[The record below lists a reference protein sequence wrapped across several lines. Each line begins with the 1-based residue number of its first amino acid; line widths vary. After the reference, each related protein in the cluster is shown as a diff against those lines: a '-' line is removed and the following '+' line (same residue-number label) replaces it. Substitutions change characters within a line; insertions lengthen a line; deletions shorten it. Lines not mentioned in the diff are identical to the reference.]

1 MASMIPNTHL
11 VRLFAA
17 GSATA
22 MALALG
28 AAAHAAEPAPQAQ
41 APAPQAASP
50 QGDAQAATAGDD
62 QGIREIVVTAQFRNQ
77 RLQDTPL
84 SITAV
89 DAGLLAARNQT
100 DISQIAAQAPN
111 VQLTQMGGAY
121 GSSMAAYIR
130 GIGQADFNPAYEPG
144 VGIYVDDVYYATL
157 TGSVM
162 DLLDLERV
170 EVLRGPQGTLTGR
183 NSIGGAIKMFS
194 VKPQPGD
201 SGQIEAVYGAR
212 NRVDLRGSL
221 NFQLADGLY
230 ARVSGVYKRQDGYV
244 DVVDYGCAH
253 PGNSLGLTAGANV
266 PTNCVTG
273 KLGEKNYSGL
283 RGSLRYNPN
292 DRIDWVVTGDYTYE
306 NRSNAAGVVTVDD
319 TTKTDGINFMCG
331 PRCTYASW
339 YMGAGGQAAQS
350 YSMPRNTVFS
360 GWGVSSNLTV
370 GLTDDL
376 KLVSITAYRKYKQ
389 TFGTDD
395 DFTPDPNIAGA
406 GYNDLRFHF
415 FSQEL
420 RLNGKIGDLA
430 DWTVGG
436 FYNDQTSV
444 YFTRQDIRYIGHG
457 APFLFLQFQGNDP
470 VNANSKAAFGTL
482 ILHPA
487 PGLNVTGGLR
497 YTKEHKDYTFVRQNW
512 AGGPLVDPFGVG
524 ALNGSVANYNGSK
537 LDWRLSVDYR
547 FNPQLLAYATVSTG
561 FKGGGVTA
569 RPFTKN
575 QAVNGTFTPETLT
588 AYEIGIKS
596 DLFDR
601 KVRVNLSGFVNDY
614 KNIQLNLADCSVLD
628 GFPIGTDP
636 FPCAA
641 VGNAGDG
648 KMWGAEAEL
657 TARPVEGL
665 DIDATLSWI
674 DGEWKRLGPTVGQ
687 SIQLQDPIVTP
698 HWRGSLGIQY
708 RIPVEGHGSLT
719 PRFDLA
725 YTGKQNIGRLT
736 PTSALDY
743 NPAFALGNA
752 RLTWRNEKEDLTV
765 AFEVQNVFN
774 KYYYLPIRFSALYA
788 SAGTV
793 YSNVGRPRE
802 WALSVAKKF

>member
-1 MASMIPNTHL
+1 MANTIPNTQF

-17 GSATA
+17 GSAAA
-22 MALALG
+22 MALALATPG
-28 AAAHAAEPAPQAQ
+28 HAEEAAPQDTT
-41 APAPQAASP
+41 APAPQAAA
-50 QGDAQAATAGDD
+50 QDAAAPSD

-111 VQLTQMGGAY
+111 VQLTQMGGAF

-130 GIGQADFNPAYEPG
+130 GIGQYDFNPAYEPG

-162 DLLDLERV
+162 DLLDLDRV

-183 NSIGGAIKMFS
+183 NSIGGAIKLFS
-194 VKPQPGD
+194 VKPQPED
-201 SGQIEAVYGAR
+201 SGTIEAVYGSR
-212 NRVDLRGSL
+212 DRVDLRGSL
-221 NFQLADGLY
+221 NFKIADGLS
-230 ARVSGVYKRQDGYV
+230 ARISGVYKRQDGYV
-244 DVVDYGCAH
+244 NIVDFGCKN
-253 PGNSLGLTAGANV
+253 PGNALGIKSGANV
-266 PTNCVTG
+266 PTDCITG

-292 DRIDWVVTGDYTYE
+292 DKIDWVVTGDYTYE
-306 NRSNAAGVVTVDD
+306 NRSNAASVISTID
-319 TTKTDGINFMCG
+319 TTKTDGIDFRCG

-339 YMGAGGQAAQS
+339 YLDAGGQAGQA
-350 YSMPRNTVFS
+350 YTMPRNTLFS

-389 TFGTDD
+389 IFGTDD
-395 DFTPDPNIAGA
+395 DFTPDPNLAGG

-420 RLNGKIGDLA
+420 RLNGKIGDFA
-430 DWTVGG
+430 DFTLGG

-470 VNANSKAAFGTL
+470 VNANSKAAFGTVF
-482 ILHPA
+482 LHPTE
-487 PGLNVTGGLR
+487 GMTITGGLR
-497 YTKEHKDYTFVRQNW
+497 YTKEHKDYTFVRKNW
-512 AGGPLVDPFGVG
+512 SGGKLTDIFGVG
-524 ALNGSVANYNGSK
+524 ALDGTVANYNGSRV
-537 LDWRLSVDYR
+537 DWRLSVDYR
-547 FNPQLLAYATVSTG
+547 FSPEVLAYATVSTG

-569 RPFTKN
+569 RPFSRS

-588 AYEIGIKS
+588 AYEIGLKT

-601 KVRVNLSGFVNDY
+601 KVRLNLSGFVNDY
-614 KNIQLNLADCSVLD
+614 KNIQLPLADCSVLD
-628 GFPIGTDP
+628 GVPIGTDP
-636 FPCAA
+636 LPCAA
-641 VGNAGDG
+641 IGNAGDG
-648 KMWGAEAEL
+648 KMWGVEAEL
-657 TARPVEGL
+657 SAHPVEGL
-665 DIDATLSWI
+665 DIDGTLSWI
-674 DGEWKRLGPTVGQ
+674 DGEWKRIGVTVGR
-687 SIQLQDPIVTP
+687 SIQLADPIVTP
-698 HWRGSLGIQY
+698 HWRGSFGIQY

-725 YTGKQNIGRLT
+725 YTGKQSIGRLSGT
-736 PTSALDY
+736 RPLDY
-743 NPAFALGNA
+743 NPSYAVGNA
-752 RLTWRNEKEDLTV
+752 RITWKNEGEDLAV
-765 AFEVQNVFN
+765 SLEVQNLFD
-774 KYYYLPIRFSALYA
+774 KYYFLPLRFQALYA
-788 SAGTV
+788 SAGTA

-802 WALSVAKKF
+802 WALSVSKKF

>member
-1 MASMIPNTHL
+1 MANTIPNTQF

-17 GSATA
+17 GSAAA
-22 MALALG
+22 MALALATPG
-28 AAAHAAEPAPQAQ
+28 HAEEAAPQDTT
-41 APAPQAASP
+41 APAPQAAA
-50 QGDAQAATAGDD
+50 QDAAASD

-111 VQLTQMGGAY
+111 VQLTQMGGAF

-130 GIGQADFNPAYEPG
+130 GIGQYDFNPAYEPG

-162 DLLDLERV
+162 DLLDLDRV

-183 NSIGGAIKMFS
+183 NSIGGAIKLFS
-194 VKPQPGD
+194 VKPQPED
-201 SGQIEAVYGAR
+201 SGTIEAVYGSR
-212 NRVDLRGSL
+212 DRVDLRGSL
-221 NFQLADGLY
+221 NFKIADGLS
-230 ARVSGVYKRQDGYV
+230 ARISGVYKRQDGYV
-244 DVVDYGCAH
+244 NIVDFGCKN
-253 PGNSLGLTAGANV
+253 PGNALGIKSGANV
-266 PTNCVTG
+266 PTDCITG

-292 DRIDWVVTGDYTYE
+292 DKIDWVVTGDYTYE
-306 NRSNAAGVVTVDD
+306 NRSNAASVISTID
-319 TTKTDGINFMCG
+319 TTKTDGIDFRCG

-339 YMGAGGQAAQS
+339 YLDAGGQAGQA
-350 YSMPRNTVFS
+350 YTMPRNTLFS

-389 TFGTDD
+389 IFGTDD
-395 DFTPDPNIAGA
+395 DFTPDPNLAGG

-420 RLNGKIGDLA
+420 RLNGKIGDFA
-430 DWTVGG
+430 DFTLGG

-470 VNANSKAAFGTL
+470 VNANSKAAFGTVF
-482 ILHPA
+482 LHPTE
-487 PGLNVTGGLR
+487 GMTITGGLR
-497 YTKEHKDYTFVRQNW
+497 YTKEHKDYTFVRKNW
-512 AGGPLVDPFGVG
+512 SGGKLTDIFGVG
-524 ALNGSVANYNGSK
+524 ALDGTVANYNGSRV
-537 LDWRLSVDYR
+537 DWRLSVDYR
-547 FNPQLLAYATVSTG
+547 FSPEVLAYATVSTG

-569 RPFTKN
+569 RPFSRS

-588 AYEIGIKS
+588 AYEIGLKT

-601 KVRVNLSGFVNDY
+601 KVRLNLSGFVNDY
-614 KNIQLNLADCSVLD
+614 KNIQLPLADCSVLD
-628 GFPIGTDP
+628 GVPIGTDP
-636 FPCAA
+636 LPCAA
-641 VGNAGDG
+641 IGNAGDG
-648 KMWGAEAEL
+648 KMWGVEAEL
-657 TARPVEGL
+657 SAHPVEGL
-665 DIDATLSWI
+665 DIDGTLSWI
-674 DGEWKRLGPTVGQ
+674 DGEWKRIGVTVGR
-687 SIQLQDPIVTP
+687 SIQLADPIVTP
-698 HWRGSLGIQY
+698 HWRGSFGIQY

-725 YTGKQNIGRLT
+725 YTGKQSIGRLSGT
-736 PTSALDY
+736 RPLDY
-743 NPAFALGNA
+743 NPSYAVGNA
-752 RLTWRNEKEDLTV
+752 RITWKNEGEDLAV
-765 AFEVQNVFN
+765 SLEVQNLFD
-774 KYYYLPIRFSALYA
+774 KYYFLPLRFQALYA
-788 SAGTV
+788 SAGTA

-802 WALSVAKKF
+802 WALSVSKKF

>member
-1 MASMIPNTHL
+1 MANTIPNTQF

-17 GSATA
+17 GSAAA
-22 MALALG
+22 MALALATPG
-28 AAAHAAEPAPQAQ
+28 HAEEAAPQDTA
-41 APAPQAASP
+41 APAPQAAA
-50 QGDAQAATAGDD
+50 QDAAAPSD

-111 VQLTQMGGAY
+111 VQLTQMGGAF

-130 GIGQADFNPAYEPG
+130 GIGQYDFNPAYEPG

-162 DLLDLERV
+162 DLLDLDRV

-183 NSIGGAIKMFS
+183 NSIGGAIKLFS
-194 VKPQPGD
+194 VKPQPED
-201 SGQIEAVYGAR
+201 SGTIEAVYGSR
-212 NRVDLRGSL
+212 DRVDLRGSL
-221 NFQLADGLY
+221 NFKIADGLS
-230 ARVSGVYKRQDGYV
+230 ARISGVYKRQDGYV
-244 DVVDYGCAH
+244 NIVDFGCKN
-253 PGNSLGLTAGANV
+253 PGNALGIKSGANV
-266 PTNCVTG
+266 PTDCITG

-292 DRIDWVVTGDYTYE
+292 DKIDWVVTGDYTYE
-306 NRSNAAGVVTVDD
+306 NRSNAASVISTID
-319 TTKTDGINFMCG
+319 TTKTDGIDFRCG

-339 YMGAGGQAAQS
+339 YLDAGGQAGQA
-350 YSMPRNTVFS
+350 YTMPRNTLFS

-389 TFGTDD
+389 IFGTDD
-395 DFTPDPNIAGA
+395 DFTPDPNLAGG

-420 RLNGKIGDLA
+420 RLNGKIGDFA
-430 DWTVGG
+430 DFTLGG

-470 VNANSKAAFGTL
+470 VNANSKAAFGTVF
-482 ILHPA
+482 LHPTE
-487 PGLNVTGGLR
+487 GMTITGGLR
-497 YTKEHKDYTFVRQNW
+497 YTKEHKDYTFVRKNW
-512 AGGPLVDPFGVG
+512 SGGKLTDIFGVG
-524 ALNGSVANYNGSK
+524 ALDGTVANYNGSRV
-537 LDWRLSVDYR
+537 DWRLSVDYR
-547 FNPQLLAYATVSTG
+547 FSPEVLAYATVSTG

-569 RPFTKN
+569 RPFSRN

-588 AYEIGIKS
+588 AYEIGLKT

-601 KVRVNLSGFVNDY
+601 KVRLNLSGFVNDY
-614 KNIQLNLADCSVLD
+614 KNIQLPLADCSVLD
-628 GFPIGTDP
+628 GVPIGTDP
-636 FPCAA
+636 LPCAA
-641 VGNAGDG
+641 IGNAGDG
-648 KMWGAEAEL
+648 KMWGVEAEL
-657 TARPVEGL
+657 SAHPVEGL
-665 DIDATLSWI
+665 DIDGTLSWI
-674 DGEWKRLGPTVGQ
+674 DGEWKRIGVTVGR
-687 SIQLQDPIVTP
+687 SIQLADPIVTP
-698 HWRGSLGIQY
+698 HWRGSFGIQY

-725 YTGKQNIGRLT
+725 YTGKQSIGRLSGT
-736 PTSALDY
+736 RPLDY
-743 NPAFALGNA
+743 NPSYAVGNA
-752 RLTWRNEKEDLTV
+752 RITWKNEGEDLAV
-765 AFEVQNVFN
+765 SLEVQNLFD
-774 KYYYLPIRFSALYA
+774 KYYFLPLRFQALYA
-788 SAGTV
+788 SAGTA

-802 WALSVAKKF
+802 WALSVSKKF

>member
-1 MASMIPNTHL
+1 MANTIPNTQF

-17 GSATA
+17 GSAAA
-22 MALALG
+22 MALALATPG
-28 AAAHAAEPAPQAQ
+28 HAEEAAPQDTT
-41 APAPQAASP
+41 APAPQAAA
-50 QGDAQAATAGDD
+50 QDAAAPSD

-111 VQLTQMGGAY
+111 VQLTQMGGAF

-130 GIGQADFNPAYEPG
+130 GIGQYDFNPAYEPG

-162 DLLDLERV
+162 DLLDLDRV
-170 EVLRGPQGTLTGR
+170 DVLRGPQGTLTGR
-183 NSIGGAIKMFS
+183 NSIGGAIKLFS
-194 VKPQPGD
+194 VKPQPED
-201 SGQIEAVYGAR
+201 SGTIEAVYGSR
-212 NRVDLRGSL
+212 DRVDLRGSL
-221 NFQLADGLY
+221 NFKIADGLS
-230 ARVSGVYKRQDGYV
+230 ARISGVYKRQDGYV
-244 DVVDYGCAH
+244 NIVDFGCKN
-253 PGNSLGLTAGANV
+253 PGNALGIRSGANV
-266 PTNCVTG
+266 PTDCITG

-292 DRIDWVVTGDYTYE
+292 DKIDWVVTGDYTYE
-306 NRSNAAGVVTVDD
+306 NRSNAASVISTID
-319 TTKTDGINFMCG
+319 TTKTDGIDFRCG

-339 YMGAGGQAAQS
+339 YLDAGGQAGQA
-350 YSMPRNTVFS
+350 YTMPRNTLFS

-389 TFGTDD
+389 IFGTDD
-395 DFTPDPNIAGA
+395 DFTPDPNLAGG

-420 RLNGKIGDLA
+420 RLNGKIGDFA
-430 DWTVGG
+430 DFTLGG

-470 VNANSKAAFGTL
+470 VNANSKAAFGTVF
-482 ILHPA
+482 LHPTE
-487 PGLNVTGGLR
+487 GMTITGGLR
-497 YTKEHKDYTFVRQNW
+497 YTKEHKDYTFVRKNW
-512 AGGPLVDPFGVG
+512 SGGKLTDIFGVG
-524 ALNGSVANYNGSK
+524 ALDGTVANYNGSRV
-537 LDWRLSVDYR
+537 DWRLSVDYR
-547 FNPQLLAYATVSTG
+547 FSPEVLAYATVSTG

-569 RPFTKN
+569 RPFSRN

-588 AYEIGIKS
+588 AYEIGLKT

-601 KVRVNLSGFVNDY
+601 KVRLNLSGFVNDY
-614 KNIQLNLADCSVLD
+614 KNIQLPLADCSVLD
-628 GFPIGTDP
+628 GVPIGTDP
-636 FPCAA
+636 LPCAA
-641 VGNAGDG
+641 IGNAGDG
-648 KMWGAEAEL
+648 KMWGVEAEL
-657 TARPVEGL
+657 SAHPVEGL
-665 DIDATLSWI
+665 DIDGTLSWI
-674 DGEWKRLGPTVGQ
+674 DGEWKRIGVTVGR
-687 SIQLQDPIVTP
+687 SIQLADPIVTP
-698 HWRGSLGIQY
+698 HWRGSFGIQY

-725 YTGKQNIGRLT
+725 YTGKQSIGRLSGT
-736 PTSALDY
+736 RPLDY
-743 NPAFALGNA
+743 NPSYAVGNA
-752 RLTWRNEKEDLTV
+752 RITWKNEGEDLAV
-765 AFEVQNVFN
+765 SLEVQNLFD
-774 KYYYLPIRFSALYA
+774 KYYFLPLRFQALYA
-788 SAGTV
+788 SAGTA

-802 WALSVAKKF
+802 WALSVSKKF